1 MKLWKSIFR
10 SILGVCRVNKK
21 LRKKDNLIIK
31 YRGDIMKNGIDFVI
45 SQKFWDISNNFGL
58 NTNILETNLINL
70 GVVLGLL
77 IYFGKGV
84 CAD

>member
-1 MKLWKSIFR
+1 M
-10 SILGVCRVNKK
+10 CRVNKK
-21 LRKKDNLIIK
+21 LRKKENLIIK
-31 YRGDIMKNGIDFVI
+31 HRGNIMKNGINFVI
-45 SQKFWDISNNFGL
+45 SQKFWDISNDFGL

-77 IYFGKGV
+77 VYFGKGV

>member
-1 MKLWKSIFR
+1 M
-10 SILGVCRVNKK
+10 CRVNKK
-21 LRKKDNLIIK
+21 LRKKENLIIK
-31 YRGDIMKNGIDFVI
+31 HIGNIMKNGINFGI
-45 SQKFWDISNNFGL
+45 SQKFWDISNDFGL

-77 IYFGKGV
+77 FYFGKGV

>member
-1 MKLWKSIFR
+1 ME
-10 SILGVCRVNKK
+10 NKI
-21 LRKKDNLIIK
+21 DAV
-31 YRGDIMKNGIDFVI
+31 GNG
-45 SQKFWDISNNFGL
+45 FGL
-58 NTNILETNLINL
+58 NTNLLETNLINL

>member
-1 MKLWKSIFR
+1 
-10 SILGVCRVNKK
+10 
-21 LRKKDNLIIK
+21 
-31 YRGDIMKNGIDFVI
+31 MKNGINFVI
-45 SQKFWDISNNFGL
+45 SQKFWDISNDFGL

-84 CAD
+84 CAG